1 MTQGALEQDA
11 VTQWNKAKTRLGQLS
26 SGHNAETRH
35 GRIEEE
41 ARLRKDLLDALSSPS
56 VAGARA
62 ERMEEG
68 VEAGLQ
74 VGRDTNTRVA
84 ALEGNTE
91 VLLDQTAATLEH
103 TSDINSQVRRIEDQV
118 DDLHG
123 LMMRG
128 KTQEAATP
136 ADLLVQTEASIASLK
151 HLGKAAKLTVKAQAV
166 EAKAVAK
173 AAAKT
178 AAANARAAAKAAAQE
193 AKKAAAA
200 EKEKEKIQGA
210 IRDR

>member
-1 MTQGALEQDA
+1 MNEKVTAITQ
-11 VTQWNKAKTRLGQLS
+11 
-26 SGHNAETRH
+26 
-35 GRIEEE
+35 IF
-41 ARLRKDLLDALSSPS
+41 
-56 VAGARA
+56 
-62 ERMEEG
+62 
-68 VEAGLQ
+68 GLQ
-74 VGRDTNTRVA
+74 VSKIKNFKLQDFKTVSYIFAICYFYFHILGSPFQRGNVLPCHVVLRIRVIGA
-84 ALEGNTE
+84 
-91 VLLDQTAATLEH
+91 
-103 TSDINSQVRRIEDQV
+103 QVN
-118 DDLHG
+118 DLHG

-128 KTQEAATP
+128 VTQDAATP
-136 ADLLVQTEASIASLK
+136 AFLLVQTEASIACLK
-151 HLGKAAKLTVKAQAV
+151 QQTKAAKLTVKAQAV